1 MNRGG
6 VTSRRPGI
14 RGHCHPGHTTLAIEA
29 IPVNVKRTC
38 STNPRRRA
46 ATALVRCYD
55 TLAKRNE
62 NLLQHVIGEQA
73 FECWR
78 KYPSADVTATS
89 GFQYFYH
96 AHSPDDRPGATE
108 NGHFHTFARLD
119 RRARQVEDLP
129 VPDNETT
136 DASAQDPDSVHLI
149 AISVNALG
157 LPTEIFTV
165 NQWVTGDR
173 WCSGATLA
181 SLSAAFRVD
190 DAGPPLVSAWLT
202 SFFSLYDESIRDLIR
217 DRDAT
222 IRHAI
227 ETHGPDY
234 RITDDRSLEMLST
247 KTLSFSDDVDAALR
261 DRSR

>member
-1 MNRGG
+1 M
-6 VTSRRPGI
+6 
-14 RGHCHPGHTTLAIEA
+14 
-29 IPVNVKRTC
+29 NVKRTC
-38 STNPRRRA
+38 SAHNRQQA
-46 ATALVRCYD
+46 ATALIRCYD

-78 KYPSADVTATS
+78 KYPSTDVITAS

-96 AHSPDDRPGATE
+96 AHSPEDRPGVIE

-119 RRARQVEDLP
+119 RRARNVEDLP
-129 VPDNETT
+129 VPGNATVNANT
-136 DASAQDPDSVHLI
+136 QDPDSVHLV

-173 WCSGATLA
+173 WCSGASLA
-181 SLSAAFRVD
+181 TLSAAFRVD
-190 DAGPPLVSAWLT
+190 GAGPPLVSAWLT
-202 SFFSLYDESIRDLIR
+202 SVFSLYEESIQDLIR
-217 DRDAT
+217 DRDAA

-227 ETHGPDY
+227 DTHAAGY
-234 RITDDRSLEMLST
+234 RMTDDRSLEVLSS

-261 DRSR
+261 DVSR